1 MEGFNMAKKYTQKEL
16 RELVRLGIAEK
27 LDGTDNE
34 YRHKIE
40 AENGYLTQIGYAAGV
55 YGCSGALLKASNG
68 KLFAITCRC
77 QAIYIYL

>member
-1 MEGFNMAKKYTQKEL
+1 MEGKIMKRFTQKEL

-27 LDGTDNE
+27 LDGTTNDDRN
-34 YRHKIE
+34 KIE
-40 AENGYLTQIGYAAGV
+40 AKNGYLSQIGYAAGV
-55 YGCSGALLKASNG
+55 YGCSGGLLRAQNG